1 MNKKVLTLCAG
12 FLLAGSL
19 TAVAQYCPTNG
30 EVNYRT
36 RMVKAAELD
45 ATFKDV
51 NAINQNYWYQL
62 EVDPETLDGGA
73 TDDTYVL
80 SVERDYSTGKLY
92 LTAKK
97 VTDAVLTHTLW
108 QIKVTDQTPGGRYY
122 TYVNKET
129 GFELSFDHMNALQR
143 RKGVYEGSTTDGDYY
158 IPSGPEDAKYDLS
171 AANYGWT
178 FEKDALI
185 GGCVSNWELYT
196 TDSQNSLL
204 DYTPVYAYFHNG
216 TDSVIALRSVPN
228 SWSTSPDI
236 TDGVTRAK
244 VYGDGSIAAR
254 LGEGDGIDGTLEN
267 GFAIIP
273 VKDSK
278 ENTAHLL
285 AKANMALRIKPVV
298 AGAKVLNAAEINT
311 MIDADGSFLTFGQNG
326 SLNIANY
333 DEWNDAADIT
343 PRVGKET
350 KFTVCKP
357 GTKDAITFASNPFDY
372 TFEAVQSADDDLR
385 RTANPSSLDGA
396 YAGYDVLFRTTT
408 PILSANN
415 GDKQYGFLFVSEYP
429 YEGQAFQGI
438 YNGLEVKVA
447 PYAHLKNVDGVLTKV
462 TELDETT
469 NSDSKDDAL
478 EARYHWKVT
487 YYATNDSVVFEP
499 LNASRMSQSDMTL
512 GKTFEETDL
521 ATHTATQYLNT
532 INRGVAYDA
541 PNEEE
546 TAEPNTMYHKA
557 ANVPVAL
564 YAMNFGPESGDKA
577 NYLTVAYASGRT
589 LDGKNAVDAGNRAFA
604 AVRKSEQGNPA
615 YVTNGT
621 EAYQSAMEVVLRFD
635 NNYTP
640 LTRASVE
647 SGVYFMNLNTSK
659 YSTAQ
664 TEHRVNGAYIVE
676 DMKGHVVYDI
686 EEAGQQ
692 DFDHMPATQWVVEQQ
707 ECIDG
712 DNINTNPYPTVRIY
726 NREFNGTGRN
736 GNLPVFEGQLY
747 TAGDGK
753 MFTIDHR
760 HYAMIANQ
768 QTVDYHARF
777 KYNCADTVVFNPVNV
792 NELGY
797 FNEEEDVLRENV
809 YQFQHIYNM
818 AGNNFL
824 GVNDDNNILK
834 LLSGA
839 DGTEFELFR
848 AEGWYPVEEWTTEI
862 QGDEVVP
869 VKTGTW
875 KFEYRDSIAY
885 GYPSELAN
893 ATQLYKT
900 FYKIKL
906 KDENLIDNDHKF
918 IAIDNEHKYVV
929 ATESEIADASNH
941 LTFAI
946 FALKENNCID
956 GTHAYA
962 LINQPQYT
970 IVNGSASELTG
981 LRLWKENANHEYDK
995 DGNLPQDEYGNV
1007 IYRWVN
1013 DNDAV
1018 MVELATNQY
1027 QVTGKLEI
1035 ENVSLDAK
1043 IADLCETTSDV
1054 FALVNNNRPLYRT
1067 LDASLVNNDEQV
1079 IDIRTVDEQGNESL
1093 YEDSNSALAERFGL
1107 NYLAAENLGDQTNRE
1122 GFYVDYVA
1130 KSSARMPQYLFV
1142 VAADSVPAYK
1152 YCDCDI
1158 HDVHH
1163 GVNASCGHTEDYAGY
1178 VEGRFLINFNDS
1190 VQNAIDK
1197 LANPD
1202 AFRSSNYTRL
1212 GFVEAVHRGDSLYVL
1227 KAPYTLESIKVA
1239 SVDPAE
1245 NGKMYICPDSLAAD
1259 KEGIIYDIVELDGTH
1274 NNVAFSLRNTGD
1286 TEDSFLIESND
1297 DFGFSQIGSFAGA
1310 WVKIINNVP
1319 VLAKFYDVNG
1329 NHNTGDSTDSWKNQE
1344 DWAPVSSTGEVINQ
1358 AARFTFSAINKDASA
1373 TANESITA
1381 EGAVSVTATDGAVII
1396 RGAEGKN
1403 VVIATILGKVVANE
1417 TVNSDNETIAVP
1429 AGIAVVSVDGE
1440 SFKVVVK

>member
-19 TAVAQYCPTNG
+19 SAVAQYCPLNG
-30 EVNYRT
+30 EVNYRS
-36 RMVKAAELD
+36 RLVKAAELD
-45 ATFKDV
+45 ATFQDV
-51 NAINQNYWYQL
+51 KAINQEYYYQL
-62 EVDPETLDGGA
+62 QVDPTTLDMVGEGSPA
-73 TDDTYVL
+73 NVEDTYVL
-80 SVERDYSTGKLY
+80 AVERDYSTGKLY

-97 VTDAVLTHTLW
+97 VEDAVLTHTLW
-108 QIKVTDQTPGGRYY
+108 KISVTDQTPGGRHY

-143 RKGVYEGSTTDGDYY
+143 AEFGAATDGNYY
-158 IPSGPEDAKYDLS
+158 IPVSPADETYKQF

-178 FEKDALI
+178 FEKDALM
-185 GGCVSNWELYT
+185 GGCVSHWEWYT
-196 TDSQNSLL
+196 TEDNGKTVLP
-204 DYTPVYAYFHNG
+204 YAPIYAYFHNG
-216 TDSVIALRSVPN
+216 TDSVIALRSVPKN
-228 SWSTSPDI
+228 WSTSPEI
-236 TDGVTRAK
+236 TGEDLSK
-244 VYGDGSIAAR
+244 IYGSESIAAR
-254 LGEGDGIDGTLEN
+254 LGETGNGVDGTLAN

-278 ENTAHLL
+278 ENVEHLL
-285 AKANMALRIKPVV
+285 AKANMAVRVRPVV

-311 MIDADGSFLTFGQNG
+311 MIDADNSWLSFPGH
-326 SLNIANY
+326 IANY
-333 DEWNDAADIT
+333 DEWSD
-343 PRVGKET
+343 GKNSDRLGEST
-350 KFTVCKP
+350 KFTVLKP
-357 GTKDAITFASNPFDY
+357 GTNEPLDIVANTNPFAGAFVAQESDY
-372 TFEAVQSADDDLR
+372 SDLR
-385 RTANPSSLDGA
+385 RTGNMMKP
-396 YAGYDVLFRTTT
+396 YAGYDVLFKTVEPTKT
-408 PILSANN
+408 ASN
-415 GDKQYGFLFVSEYP
+415 GKEYGYLFVSEHSWEAP
-429 YEGQAFQGI
+429 ETSTGS
-438 YNGLEVKVA
+438 YNGLKVEIQ
-447 PYAHLKNVDGVLTKV
+447 PYSKLNDGGRSTLLEYKATADAVMP
-462 TELDETT
+462 
-469 NSDSKDDAL
+469 DAL

-487 YYATNDSVVFEP
+487 YYATNDSLVFEP
-499 LNASRMSQSDMTL
+499 LNASRMNDDEMGKLLPFEKTHLADDQSGEWVNTVNGADAYSN
-512 GKTFEETDL
+512 GNEET
-521 ATHTATQYLNT
+521 TGNSSYNS
-532 INRGVAYDA
+532 
-541 PNEEE
+541 
-546 TAEPNTMYHKA
+546 A
-557 ANVPVAL
+557 ANVPIAL
-564 YAMNFGPESGDKA
+564 YAVNNSRVGDEAKLITVGPAAGEGV
-577 NYLTVAYASGRT
+577 NASNKT
-589 LDGKNAVDAGNRAFA
+589 WA
-604 AVRKSEQGNPA
+604 AVRKDYNGNPA
-615 YVTNGT
+615 YVTNDKNNDGVN
-621 EAYQSAMEVVLRFD
+621 AYQAQMNLRIKFAND
-635 NNYTP
+635 YTY

-659 YSTAQ
+659 YSMAQ

-707 ECIDG
+707 ECING
-712 DNINTNPYPTVRIY
+712 DVINTNPYPVVRIY

-736 GNLPVFEGQLY
+736 GDRPVFEGQLY
-747 TAGDGK
+747 TAGNGK

-760 HYAMIANQ
+760 HYAMAANQ

-777 KYNCADTVVFNPVNV
+777 KYNCADTVVFNPVKV

-824 GVNDDNNILK
+824 GVNNDNNILK

-848 AEGWYPVEEWTTEI
+848 AEGWYPVEEWKEEI
-862 QGDEVVP
+862 QNGQIVL

-929 ATESEIADASNH
+929 ATESEIADVNNH

-970 IVNGSASELTG
+970 IVNGTKDELTG
-981 LRLWKENANHEYDK
+981 LTMKTKE
-995 DGNLPQDEYGNV
+995 DEYGNT
-1007 IYRWVN
+1007 IYYWIN
-1013 DNDAV
+1013 AGGKT

-1027 QVTGKLEI
+1027 QITGKLEI

-1067 LDASLVNNDEQV
+1067 LDDALVNNDEQV
-1079 IDIRTVDEQGNESL
+1079 IDIRTIDEQGDESL
-1093 YEDSNSALAERFGL
+1093 YEDSGSPLAVKNGL
-1107 NYLAAENLGDQTNRE
+1107 NYLAAENLGDQTTRE

-1130 KSSARMPQYLFV
+1130 KSNARMPQYLFV

-1152 YCDCDI
+1152 YCNCDI
-1158 HDVHH
+1158 HDVNH
-1163 GVNASCGHTEDYAGY
+1163 GVNSSCGHTEDYAGY
-1178 VEGRFLINFNDS
+1178 VEGRFLINYNDS
-1190 VQNAIDK
+1190 VENAIDK

-1286 TEDSFLIESND
+1286 DENSFLIESND
-1297 DFGFSQIGSFAGA
+1297 DRGLSQIGSFAGA

-1329 NHNTGDSTDSWKNQE
+1329 NHNTGDSTDAWKDQN
-1344 DWAPVSSTGEVINQ
+1344 DWMPVSSTGEVINQ
-1358 AARFTFSAINKDASA
+1358 AARFTFSAIDKDASM
-1373 TANESITA
+1373 TANDEISANSAI
-1381 EGAVSVTATDGAVII
+1381 SVVATDGAVII
-1396 RGAEGKN
+1396 KGAEGKN

>member
-30 EVNYRT
+30 EVNYRS
-36 RMVKAAELD
+36 RLVKAAELD
-45 ATFKDV
+45 ATFQDV
-51 NAINQNYWYQL
+51 KAINQEYYYQL
-62 EVDPETLDGGA
+62 QVDPETLDMVGEGSPA
-73 TDDTYVL
+73 NVEDTYVL
-80 SVERDYSTGKLY
+80 AVERDYSTGKLY

-97 VTDAVLTHTLW
+97 VEDAVLTHTLW
-108 QIKVTDQTPGGRYY
+108 KISVTDQTPGGRHY

-143 RKGVYEGSTTDGDYY
+143 AEFGAATDGNYY
-158 IPSGPEDAKYDLS
+158 IPANPADETYEQF

-178 FEKDALI
+178 FEKDALM
-185 GGCVSNWELYT
+185 GGCVSHWEWYT
-196 TDSQNSLL
+196 TEDNGKTVLP
-204 DYTPVYAYFHNG
+204 YAPIYAYFHNG
-216 TDSVIALRSVPN
+216 TDSVIALRSVPKN
-228 SWSTSPDI
+228 WSTSPEI
-236 TDGVTRAK
+236 TGEDLSK
-244 VYGDGSIAAR
+244 IYGSESIAAR
-254 LGEGDGIDGTLEN
+254 LGETGNGVDGTLAN

-278 ENTAHLL
+278 ENVEHLL
-285 AKANMALRIKPVV
+285 AKANMAVRVRPVV

-311 MIDADGSFLTFGQNG
+311 MIDADNSWLSFPGH
-326 SLNIANY
+326 IANY
-333 DEWNDAADIT
+333 DKLVDGENDID
-343 PRVGKET
+343 RLGKST
-350 KFTVCKP
+350 KFTVLKP
-357 GTKDAITFASNPFDY
+357 GTNEPLDIVSGTNPFAGEFVAQESGY
-372 TFEAVQSADDDLR
+372 QGIR
-385 RTANPSSLDGA
+385 RNASPYGLNGQ
-396 YAGYDVLFRTTT
+396 YAGYNILFKTVEPTKT
-408 PILSANN
+408 AGEDIE
-415 GDKQYGFLFVSEYP
+415 YGYLYVSEHSWEKDTPTGNYSGLKVEIQP
-429 YEGQAFQGI
+429 YSKLNGTEREVLLEYKATEGAQI
-438 YNGLEVKVA
+438 
-447 PYAHLKNVDGVLTKV
+447 P
-462 TELDETT
+462 
-469 NSDSKDDAL
+469 DAL

-487 YYATNDSVVFEP
+487 YYATNDSLVFEP
-499 LNASRMSQSDMTL
+499 LNASRMSDAEMEAEL
-512 GKTFEETDL
+512 PFEKTHL
-521 ATHTATQYLNT
+521 ATHTIAQWVNT
-532 INRGVAYDA
+532 VNGTVAY
-541 PNEEE
+541 NG
-546 TAEPNTMYHKA
+546 T
-557 ANVPVAL
+557 NVTGEGNSSYASAKGVPIAL
-564 YAMNFGPESGDKA
+564 YAMNNSLVGDEAKLISVGSA
-577 NYLTVAYASGRT
+577 AGRGVNASEVRW
-589 LDGKNAVDAGNRAFA
+589 A
-604 AVRKSEQGNPA
+604 AVRKTETGNPA
-615 YVTNGT
+615 YVTNG
-621 EAYQSAMEVVLRFD
+621 ESPYQAQMNLRIEFVND
-635 NNYTP
+635 YTY

-862 QGDEVVP
+862 QNGEVVP
-869 VKTGTW
+869 VKTDTW
-875 KFEYRDSIAY
+875 RFEYRDSIAY

-929 ATESEIADASNH
+929 ATESEIADANNH

-962 LINQPQYT
+962 LVNQPQYT
-970 IVNGSASELTG
+970 IVNGSVSELTG
-981 LRLWKENANHEYDK
+981 LTMVTGE
-995 DGNLPQDEYGNV
+995 DEYGNTT
-1007 IYRWVN
+1007 YSWEN
-1013 DNDAV
+1013 ADGET

-1158 HDVHH
+1158 HDVNH

-1373 TANESITA
+1373 TANEEISA
-1381 EGAVSVTATDGAVII
+1381 NGAVSVTATDGAVII

-1417 TVNSDNETIAVP
+1417 TINSDNETIAVP

>member
-62 EVDPETLDGGA
+62 EVDPETLDGGV

-108 QIKVTDQTPGGRYY
+108 QIKVTEQTPAGRYY

-178 FEKDALI
+178 FEKDALM
-185 GGCVSNWELYT
+185 GGCVSNWMLYT

-216 TDSVIALRSVPN
+216 TDSVIALRSIPN

-278 ENTAHLL
+278 ENTEHLL
-285 AKANMALRIKPVV
+285 VKANMALRIKPVV

-333 DEWNDAADIT
+333 DEWNDAADIDD
-343 PRVGKET
+343 RKGSST
-350 KFTVCKP
+350 KFTVLKP
-357 GTKDAITFASNPFDY
+357 GTNEPLDIVSGTNPFAGEFVAEESDY
-372 TFEAVQSADDDLR
+372 TVLR
-385 RTANPSSLDGA
+385 RTTTMSNQGY
-396 YAGYDVLFRTTT
+396 YAGYDVLLRTASPT
-408 PILSANN
+408 LSAGNQN
-415 GDKQYGFLFVSEYP
+415 QYSYLYVSEHSWEAP
-429 YEGQAFQGI
+429 ETSSGAH
-438 YNGLEVKVA
+438 NGLKVELQ
-447 PYAHLKNVDGVLTKV
+447 PYAHLNGSERSILLKYAAT
-462 TELDETT
+462 DETWP
-469 NSDSKDDAL
+469 DAL

-487 YYATNDSVVFEP
+487 YYATNDSLVFEP
-499 LNASRMSQSDMTL
+499 LNASRMNDDEMGRL
-512 GKTFEETDL
+512 LPFEQTHLANASYENWVNTVNGTNDYDGDNETSNGNSS
-521 ATHTATQYLNT
+521 Y
-532 INRGVAYDA
+532 YSA
-541 PNEEE
+541 PN
-546 TAEPNTMYHKA
+546 
-557 ANVPVAL
+557 VPIAL
-564 YAMNFGPESGDKA
+564 YAVNNSQVGDEAKLITVGPAQGLGVNPSD
-577 NYLTVAYASGRT
+577 NVW
-589 LDGKNAVDAGNRAFA
+589 A
-604 AVRKSEQGNPA
+604 AIKKTEVGNPA
-615 YVTNGT
+615 YVTNGST
-621 EAYQSAMEVVLRFD
+621 SPVERNAYQAQMNLKIEFD

-640 LTRASVE
+640 LTRASVA

-712 DNINTNPYPTVRIY
+712 DNINANPYPTVRIY

-848 AEGWYPVEEWTTEI
+848 AEGWYPVREW
-862 QGDEVVP
+862 DEKIENGQVVSYP
-869 VKTGTW
+869 LETYR
-875 KFEYRDSIAY
+875 FEYRDSIAY

-929 ATESEIADASNH
+929 ATESEIADANNH

-981 LRLWKENANHEYDK
+981 LTMVTGE
-995 DGNLPQDEYGNV
+995 DEYGNTT
-1007 IYRWVN
+1007 YSWKN
-1013 DNDAV
+1013 AAGTT

-1158 HDVHH
+1158 HDVNH